1 MVQIPSRAELANNS
15 QDKAAYCSR
24 KKNMDFA
31 KVLELPSFSGIGTI
45 NYKSINLK

>member
-1 MVQIPSRAELANNS
+1 MVKFRPRPELANNS

-31 KVLELPSFSGIGTI
+31 KVLELPSFSGNGTI